1 MGFLSPCPSL
11 LMFLFDT
18 VPYSHL
24 QIMQCGHPLP
34 FRIFISCQ
42 YGAVS
47 HLKESTVIGNSVLR
61 RPSEKWY
68 KWALSTVL
76 QISDV
81 NR

>member
-1 MGFLSPCPSL
+1 MGFLSSCPSL

-24 QIMQCGHPLP
+24 QIIQCGHPLP

-47 HLKESTVIGNSVLR
+47 HLKEIIVIGNCVLS
-61 RPSEKWY
+61 RPPEKRY

-81 NR
+81 NL